1 MGMFGKMRPGAELKC
16 KHCDQRSLMRG
27 GDWEALGKSQGWL
40 IMACLKC
47 GHGLRMGVFAE
58 RHVDKEFIDGMRTA
72 KEKDLEEYKKR
83 IGGIE

>member
-16 KHCDQRSLMRG
+16 KYCDQRSLVKG

-58 RHVDKEFIDGMRTA
+58 RHLNKEFIDGMRA
-72 KEKDLEEYKKR
+72 ARKKDLEKYKKR

>member
-1 MGMFGKMRPGAELKC
+1 MGMFGKMRPGAELRC
-16 KHCDQRSLMRG
+16 RHCGQKTPIKSDN
-27 GDWEALGKSQGWL
+27 WEALGKSQGWL

-58 RHVDKEFIDGMRTA
+58 HHIDKEFIDGMRAT

-83 IGGIE
+83 IGEIE